1 MHEIINMSCKWLF
14 LYFWVEGQKTQV
26 KGIGSDFTVQLL
38 SDIKCV
44 LNLPVKLKEHKVT

>member
-1 MHEIINMSCKWLF
+1 MAF
-14 LYFWVEGQKTQV
+14 LIFLGCRTENAGKRDC
-26 KGIGSDFTVQLL
+26 SDFTVQLL